1 MVAIKFWVAS
11 VKEGSLAIAAR
22 TKLSKQRFLSGNIV
36 FKDLANKFSL
46 SFCWAELGNEKGNGW
61 HRFSDDEGGLWKFIE
76 LVLEGMVKSSVI
88 VGHDEAKPLE
98 AEADND
104 VENEAK
110 SLEVEPESNMLNAA
124 DVMLAI
130 GLAAAGSGWLCL
142 PS

>member
-1 MVAIKFWVAS
+1 
-11 VKEGSLAIAAR
+11 
-22 TKLSKQRFLSGNIV
+22 
-36 FKDLANKFSL
+36 
-46 SFCWAELGNEKGNGW
+46 
-61 HRFSDDEGGLWKFIE
+61 
-76 LVLEGMVKSSVI
+76 MVKSSVI

-130 GLAAAGSGWLCL
+130 GLAAAGSG
-142 PS
+142 